1 MNNIDKLSINTV
13 RVLAVEGVQKAN
25 SGHPGLPLGAA
36 PMAYTLWSRQM
47 KHNPKNPKWSDRD
60 RFVLSAGHGSM
71 LLYSLMHVF
80 GYPVS
85 LDDLKSFR
93 QFGSKTAGHPEY
105 GHIPGIETTTGP
117 LGQGIANAVGMAMAE
132 THLAAMFNKEGFPV
146 VDHYTYALSGDGCL
160 MEGVAS
166 EACSLAGTLKL
177 GKLILLY
184 DRNKITIEGETDFAF
199 DEDVA
204 KRFEAYGWQVLH
216 VEDGN
221 EDVGGIDKAVSMAK
235 AEKEKPSI
243 IIINTAIGYGCPAVQ
258 GKASCHG
265 SPLGDENIAVLKQ
278 TLGWEYKDSFFVP
291 EEVKAE
297 ADKRQQQYDATE
309 KQWNDLFA
317 RYRAQFPD
325 MAALWDKCF
334 GKPDVKAIFDEAMY
348 TFDKPL
354 ATRQSSGLVLNRLAE
369 KLPSLFG
376 GSADLGPSNNTVIKG
391 KPYYAPDCREG
402 INVHFG
408 IREFAMAAIANGL
421 YLHGGV
427 IPYVAT
433 FFVFTDYLKNA
444 VRLSALMNL
453 PVIYVMTHDSIGVGE
468 DGPTHQPI
476 EQLACMRAT
485 PNTYMWRPADSKET
499 AAAYEFA
506 LGASGPSVIA
516 LTRQTLPLYAETSR
530 EALKGA
536 YVLKDFG
543 ANPQVILIGTGSE
556 VEVCM
561 AAAEKL
567 SGEGIAARV
576 VSMPCMDLFEEQ
588 SEEYKQ
594 SVLPGS
600 ITARVAV
607 EAGASFGWHKY
618 TLCKGE
624 IVALDH
630 FGASGPAKQ
639 LFAAYGFTAD
649 NVAAKAKAV
658 LAK

>member
-1 MNNIDKLSINTV
+1 MNNIDRLSINTV
-13 RVLAVEGVQKAN
+13 RLLAVEGVQKAN

-36 PMAYTLWSRQM
+36 PMAYTLWSRHL
-47 KHNPKNPKWSDRD
+47 KHNPKNPGWADRD

-71 LLYSLMHVF
+71 LLYALLHVF

-85 LDDLKSFR
+85 LDDLKNFR
-93 QFGSKTAGHPEY
+93 QYGSPTAGHPEY
-105 GHIPGIETTTGP
+105 GHIPGVETTTGP

-132 THLAAMFNKEGFPV
+132 SHLAALLNKDGYPV
-146 VDHYTYALSGDGCL
+146 IDHYTYVLSGDGCL

-184 DRNKITIEGETDFAF
+184 DRNQITIEGETYFAF
-199 DEDVA
+199 DEDVE
-204 KRFEAYGWQVLH
+204 KRFDAYGWQVLN
-216 VEDGN
+216 VADGN
-221 EDVGGIDKAVSMAK
+221 EDVGAIDKAVSMAK

-243 IIINTAIGYGCPAVQ
+243 IIVNTAIGYGCPAVQ

-265 SPLGDENIAVLKQ
+265 SPLGDENIAALKE
-278 TLGWEYKDSFFVP
+278 TLGWEYKDSFVVP
-291 EEVKAE
+291 DEVKAE
-297 ADKRQQQYDATE
+297 ANKRQQAYDAAE
-309 KQWNDLFA
+309 AKRNEMFA
-317 RYRAQFPD
+317 QYRAQFPEQ
-325 MAALWDKCF
+325 ALLWDKSF
-334 GKPDVKAIFDEAMY
+334 SKPDVKALFDEAMY

-354 ATRQSSGLVLNRLAE
+354 ATRQSSGEVLNRLAQ

-376 GSADLGPSNNTVIKG
+376 GSADLGPSNNSVIKG

-402 INVHFG
+402 VNIHFG

-421 YLHGGV
+421 YLHGGI

-444 VRLSALMNL
+444 VRLSALMGL

-543 ANPQVILIGTGSE
+543 PNPQVILIGTGSE

-561 AAAEKL
+561 AAAQKL
-567 SGEGIAARV
+567 SAEGVAARV

-588 SEEYKQ
+588 SEGYRQ

-607 EAGASFGWHKY
+607 EAGASLGWHKY

-624 IVALDH
+624 VVALDH
-630 FGASGPAKQ
+630 FGASGPAKE

-649 NVAAKAKAV
+649 NVAAKARAA